1 MSRLDESGA
10 TPYNCLSDYGA
21 IDVLAKQKKLA
32 PFMNSPFESIVKRNS
47 INRDKNIPYAV
58 NFNDRKIKPQRGLIN
73 HTKLNLAAAT
83 RRPVAFDKSPFE
95 KQIRGRQNYYDIS
108 DVRLDLDKY
117 TELLNAEMALE
128 NVKKMK
134 ELQQAQMF
142 LPNVLKKI
150 TAHEKLIEMGIMPKG
165 SKPLLTPAE
174 KAYLNMVGNLS
185 PEQLFAKFSEI
196 SKTQEA
202 IDEVAGD
209 GGEVKV
215 GEEEGEEEEEEEK
228 EDPVDRS
235 PLDEDD
241 VIIMLDEFLEKHNK
255 KTLTKQTATEF
266 VDNLIMNTLIRFGGT
281 EDEARERINMMKED
295 KYYND
300 TVAEIAKQ
308 QTKSKKIVEIWGSF
322 AKRLKADAF
331 GDSDVEEEE
340 EKKSSKDDDYFYNIA
355 EKMIKADIKELGEV
369 YVVNNNVL
377 KSFDTKNQT
386 DRISVLEKIAD
397 SIGADYNVKG
407 LTESLLMRTDSTS
420 FKNLDKYIT
429 SGKREILID
438 PVNSIMYWRKV

>member
-1 MSRLDESGA
+1 MSYLDESGA
-10 TPYNCLSDYGA
+10 IPYNVLSDYGA
-21 IDVLAKQKKLA
+21 KDVLAKQKKLA

-117 TELLNAEMALE
+117 TELLNAETALE
-128 NVKKMK
+128 NAKKMK

-142 LPNVLKKI
+142 LPNVLNKI

-185 PEQLFAKFSEI
+185 PEDLFAKFSEI

-209 GGEVKV
+209 GGEAKV
-215 GEEEGEEEEEEEK
+215 GEEEDKEEEK
-228 EDPVDRS
+228 TDIGKVSDELDDLIRDLRNKGNS
-235 PLDEDD
+235 LDEYIDDALEGDPIKEVAKDLVDD
-241 VIIMLDEFLEKHNK
+241 VFSSVIKNMDEEAKIQKELEDILNKHK
-255 KTLTKQTATEF
+255 
-266 VDNLIMNTLIRFGGT
+266 DR
-281 EDEARERINMMKED
+281 EDREKAKEAIKED
-295 KYYND
+295 FAD
-300 TVAEIAKQ
+300 LMDELLLATGGIDAPPPP
-308 QTKSKKIVEIWGSF
+308 KSGELFGEDFDFF
-322 AKRLKADAF
+322 AK
-331 GDSDVEEEE
+331 
-340 EKKSSKDDDYFYNIA
+340 N
-355 EKMIKADIKELGEV
+355 MIKADIKELGEV
-369 YVVNNNVL
+369 YVVNNDIL
-377 KSFDTKNQT
+377 RSFNAKNQT
-386 DRISVLEKIAD
+386 SRISVLEAIAD

-407 LTESLLMRTDSTS
+407 LTGTSLMRTDSTS
-420 FKNLDKYIT
+420 FKNLDKHIT

-438 PVNSIMYWRKV
+438 PVNKIIYWRKV